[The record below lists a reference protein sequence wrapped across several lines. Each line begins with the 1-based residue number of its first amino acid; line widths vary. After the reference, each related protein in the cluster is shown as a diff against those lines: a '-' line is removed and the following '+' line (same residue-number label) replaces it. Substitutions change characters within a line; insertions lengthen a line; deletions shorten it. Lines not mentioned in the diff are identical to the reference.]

1 MKTRHREIL
10 NEIEGFV
17 ESPEA
22 IIITGMHRVGKTTCL
37 DYLFENIDSENKLFI
52 HLENPVSRKYFE
64 IENYED
70 AKSTFEFLGIDLKER
85 AYIFIDDIQ
94 YVRNLP
100 SVVSY
105 FIDKYKV
112 KFFMVCSGSFYLT
125 EKFNEFL
132 PGRKHLFELE
142 PLNFKEFL
150 KFKDMKLVIPTDS
163 KKVSKSIYDT
173 IMPDYKEYLCFG
185 GFPGVVLKSNS
196 VQKKKA
202 LEEIFSSF
210 YQLVTFQLGDQRNGS
225 AIRDLMLA
233 LLNRIGTRLDIQ
245 KLSKELG
252 ISRPTLYRYLTFL
265 KTTHFIFLITPLN
278 RGKSSEIK
286 KMPKVY
292 VCDSGLANLFTRV
305 DEKYLFENSVFQN
318 LKKRGEVNYYNRK
331 SGVKIDFI
339 IDRRN
344 AYDVKINPSVSDLR
358 KLTSLTKDLACSSSN
373 MIAKNYSNLDNVLYG
388 FML

>member
-1 MKTRHREIL
+1 MKTRQREIL
-10 NEIEGFV
+10 NEIEGFI

-150 KFKDMKLVIPTDS
+150 KFKDIKLVIPTDS

-185 GFPGVVLKSNS
+185 GFPGVVLKSSS

-344 AYDVKINPSVSDLR
+344 AYDVKINPSVSDLK

-373 MIAKNYSNLDNVLYG
+373 MIAKNYSNLNNVLYG